1 MRTMTIDKPSGDA
14 LDDDLV
20 KQSISSEL
28 FEPSLDSVDFLPK
41 SSIPKPF
48 PTPAESSVI
57 LAPTRHFLT
66 DRGPDLPDLA
76 NFDPTKIDPTQF
88 LCRHPRSSTPKAFP
102 TQAERTQVREASAAA
117 DLITVQRTVHKW
129 KGHMQC
135 FSRALMAAIQGGHL
149 VVAACLLG
157 YGLQVKNIH
166 FRRALQQR
174 AFTFM
179 QLFLDHGYNI
189 NHPGYPAEPG
199 ILAEDLNDEH
209 LTRWLLDHGADPNT
223 ERINLGGKMGKT
235 PVSLAMW
242 RAPWS
247 TIQLLIERGGP
258 ETLRCGHLLW
268 YAVQRMLPDRLEVME
283 YLLRNGAAADVRTLQ
298 FENRPEAAFEAD
310 WVLGRGTPLHTAA
323 RGGCLD
329 AVKMLIAWGA
339 DPTQPDTKGR
349 LPIDEP
355 RRRNAIKNCKDY
367 LLNYAPGN
375 QEGVI
380 EYLESLA
387 ERTRAPAEA

>member
-1 MRTMTIDKPSGDA
+1 
-14 LDDDLV
+14 
-20 KQSISSEL
+20 
-28 FEPSLDSVDFLPK
+28 
-41 SSIPKPF
+41 
-48 PTPAESSVI
+48 
-57 LAPTRHFLT
+57 
-66 DRGPDLPDLA
+66 
-76 NFDPTKIDPTQF
+76 
-88 LCRHPRSSTPKAFP
+88 
-102 TQAERTQVREASAAA
+102 
-117 DLITVQRTVHKW
+117 
-129 KGHMQC
+129 
-135 FSRALMAAIQGGHL
+135 MAAIEGGHL

-157 YGLQVKNIH
+157 YGLQVKCIH
-166 FRRALQQR
+166 FRPALQQR
-174 AFTFM
+174 GFTFM

-189 NHPGYPAEPG
+189 NDPDYPAEPE

-223 ERINLGGKMGKT
+223 ERISLGGKMGEN

-258 ETLRCGHLLW
+258 EILRCGHLLW
-268 YAVQRMLPDRLEVME
+268 YAIQRMLPDRLEVME

-298 FENRPEAAFEAD
+298 FESQPEAAFQAD
-310 WVLGRGTPLHTAA
+310 WVLGRGTPLHTTA

-329 AVKMLIAWGA
+329 TVKMLIAWGA

-349 LPIDEP
+349 LPIDEA

-367 LLNYAPGN
+367 LLNYTPGN
-375 QEGVI
+375 QEGII
-380 EYLESLA
+380 EYLKSLA